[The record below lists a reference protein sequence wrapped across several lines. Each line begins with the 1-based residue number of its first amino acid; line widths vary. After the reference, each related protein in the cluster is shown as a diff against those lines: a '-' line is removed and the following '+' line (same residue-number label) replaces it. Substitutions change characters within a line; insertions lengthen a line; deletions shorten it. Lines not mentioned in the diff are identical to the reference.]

1 MVLDAEEERWEAC
14 LRTSSQP
21 ADFTLTVHWDGTHVP
36 AQAARTRSRVR
47 VRAGLAGLFPSPFRL
62 AGQSQEAPR
71 AGFQGDASEPG
82 AAGLALPRE

>member
-1 MVLDAEEERWEAC
+1 MVLGAEEERWEAC

-21 ADFTLTVHWDGTHVP
+21 ADYPHSPVGGNSRPRPGRTDTVSS
-36 AQAARTRSRVR
+36 ARARRPCGPV
-47 VRAGLAGLFPSPFRL
+47 PSPFRL

-71 AGFQGDASEPG
+71 AGFQGDASEPE